1 MEATVLFGTFSAAD
15 IFLYLSSDCNIENV
29 EKKLLYVC
37 KIKYKNMCKYIKRK
51 KKRYDNKN
59 AQNMTFEINTKS
71 RKSRIK
77 KQKRSK

>member
-1 MEATVLFGTFSAAD
+1 
-15 IFLYLSSDCNIENV
+15 
-29 EKKLLYVC
+29 
-37 KIKYKNMCKYIKRK
+37 MCKYIKRK

-77 KQKRSK
+77 KQKKSK